1 LRALKE
7 ANHIQILNNPIR
19 VTLKKKY
26 GEIPKEASMF
36 LKNIDKSINVRD
48 LTKILTEKYGPVFTS
63 KISYDENGNNRNYGY
78 VQFEKTESSDKLLKE
93 GSTIEINGTKINVTR
108 YLPKGGRQGM
118 LNFRFLNNYFH
129 NFLKFSNYFLK

>member
-1 LRALKE
+1 MKE
-7 ANHIQILNNPIR
+7 ANHTQIMNNPIR
-19 VTLKKKY
+19 VTLRKKY
-26 GEIPKEASMF
+26 REIPKDKIL

-93 GSTIEINGTKINVTR
+93 GSTIEINGTKISVTR
-108 YLPKGGRQGM
+108 YLPKGGRQGRLI
-118 LNFRFLNNYFH
+118 LN
-129 NFLKFSNYFLK
+129 